1 MSAAERAARAWWPA
15 DDPVTLPPL
24 PAYLQPIEDEVARI
38 GPDWRRYRQERAAA
52 RDAAAVEQLRLIELE
67 YALKAARQDM
77 LAPDWRERGLDKAV
91 QEVEAGQPSRN
102 LWVWL
107 KINEGSRDFWEPGA
121 VAEAAEAGMPVN
133 WKTVLL
139 RWKCVLWQ
147 VKAAQELAEGSVSR
161 WAGFNLVWAYFNC
174 EGWSQRWEAV
184 LNRHEGLWP
193 ETILS
198 CQGRWS
204 DTVSAHRLLQELDG
218 IKLLFDIGLA
228 SGGESIDWRGRHV
241 QRISRWRMTG
251 ERERALVQL
260 DLLSPD
266 DRVHRIPP
274 SWLSPD

>member
-1 MSAAERAARAWWPA
+1 MSAAERARRAWWPA

-24 PAYLQPIEDEVARI
+24 PAYLQPIDEAALS
-38 GPDWRRYRQERAAA
+38 GPDWRRYRRERAAA
-52 RDAAAVEQLRLIELE
+52 RDAAGVEQLRLTELE

-77 LAPDWRERGLDKAV
+77 LAPDWRERGLAKAV
-91 QEVEAGQPSRN
+91 QEVEADRPSRN

-107 KINEGSRDFWEPGA
+107 KINDGGRDFWEPGA
-121 VAEAAEAGMPVN
+121 VAEAAAGGVSVN

-147 VKAAQELAEGSVSR
+147 VKAAQELDEGSVSR

-174 EGWSQRWEAV
+174 EGLSQRWEAV

-198 CQGRWS
+198 YQGRWS
-204 DTVSAHRLLQELDG
+204 ETVSAHRLLQELDG

-228 SGGESIDWRGRHV
+228 AGGEPIDWRGRHV
-241 QRISRWRMTG
+241 QRISRWRMAG
-251 ERERALVQL
+251 ERKRALAQL
-260 DLLSPD
+260 DVISPD
-266 DRVHRIPP
+266 DRLHRIPP